1 MTDVELKAILSHSRT
16 IAVVGASPDA
26 DRDSHRVAR
35 YLLAQGYQVVPVN
48 PRAAAILGQTC
59 YPSLSDIPFP
69 IDVVDIF
76 RAPDAIPAIVDEA
89 IAVGAKVVWMQL
101 GLRQEDAAARARAAG
116 LTVVMDRCLKIEHQR
131 LFPA

>member
-1 MTDVELKAILSHSRT
+1 MTDAELQALLSHSQT
-16 IAVVGASPDA
+16 IAVVGLSPDA

-35 YLLAQGYQVVPVN
+35 YLLDRGFRVIPVN
-48 PRAAAILGQTC
+48 PRAALILGQTC

-69 IDVVDIF
+69 IDIVDIF
-76 RAPDAIPAIVDEA
+76 RAPEAIPAIVDEA

-101 GLRQEDAAARARAAG
+101 GLKHEDAAARARDAG
-116 LTVVMDRCLKIEHQR
+116 LTVIMDRCVKIEHQR